1 MNPMST
7 PTPPRYRR
15 AVAGLA
21 AALTLLAL
29 AGPALGQPDDIG
41 AAPPAFQPWI
51 PIVLA
56 VFLVIWAA
64 AISFMSSRR
73 GHRD

>member
-1 MNPMST
+1 MKSLSPL
-7 PTPPRYRR
+7 RHGR
-15 AVAGLA
+15 AVASLL
-21 AALTLLAL
+21 AALTLVAL
-29 AGPALGQPDDIG
+29 AGPALGQADDIG
-41 AAPPAFQPWI
+41 AAPAAYPQWVPM
-51 PIVLA
+51 VLA

>member
-1 MNPMST
+1 MKM
-7 PTPPRYRR
+7 PTPPRSGR
-15 AVAGLA
+15 VAACLA
-21 AALTLLAL
+21 ATFALLAL
-29 AGPALGQPDDIG
+29 VAPALGQADDIG
-41 AAPPAFQPWI
+41 AAPPAYPQWVPM
-51 PIVLA
+51 VLA